1 MCLLAAAGTFAGL
14 HLSDDGAV
22 WVLVGVDRLVG
33 PDPSVQAAWTWRLFA
48 MAGVVWGVL
57 VGAWGSDAVAEGG
70 GDASSDA

>member
-14 HLSDDGAV
+14 HLSDEGAV

-33 PDPSVQAAWTWRLFA
+33 PDPAAQAAWTWRLFA
-48 MAGVVWGVL
+48 LTGVVWGAL
-57 VGAWGSDAVAEGG
+57 VGAWGSVAEGG